1 MSDETKLKLLRQSY
15 NLAKEAKGEDR
26 LTAEDVAEAKKVVKA
41 RKVHEIAKEMKG
53 EDRITQADIKMAEKS
68 IPKFSIGKDVKRKKK
83 YAIKDDN
90 SLMGIRFE
98 DHLTE
103 KDIENSVKTVE
114 PVKEFSSGGDVIV
127 GKGGDYIKDLI
138 D

>member
-26 LTAEDVAEAKKVVKA
+26 LTARDVAEAKKVVKA
-41 RKVHEIAKEMKG
+41 RKVYETAKEMKG
-53 EDRITQADIKMAEKS
+53 EDRITQADIKVAEKS
-68 IPKFSIGKDVKRKKK
+68 IP
-83 YAIKDDN
+83 
-90 SLMGIRFE
+90 
-98 DHLTE
+98 
-103 KDIENSVKTVE
+103 
-114 PVKEFSSGGDVIV
+114 EFSSGGDVVI